1 MTQRIL
7 TVLAAAFSTSAAAA
21 PSVVLS
27 IVPEGAE
34 NDTEI
39 FAPEG
44 SEGQVIAARLSAG
57 ESAFSVRAVSYE
69 LVGSSDACDA
79 GIGHLVRIWKSAA
92 LSPAA
97 SLRGGQVFEVPEAV
111 DGYARQVV
119 IPLSRPIRLE
129 VGESLFVAVEL
140 VRDGDVG
147 MCIAGSSEMPLD
159 TMRQLVSATLETPFA
174 WSSFESAGISAAVD
188 IQAVGFPVKS
198 VN

>member
-1 MTQRIL
+1 
-7 TVLAAAFSTSAAAA
+7 
-21 PSVVLS
+21 
-27 IVPEGAE
+27 
-34 NDTEI
+34 
-39 FAPEG
+39 
-44 SEGQVIAARLSAG
+44 
-57 ESAFSVRAVSYE
+57 
-69 LVGSSDACDA
+69 
-79 GIGHLVRIWKSAA
+79 
-92 LSPAA
+92 
-97 SLRGGQVFEVPEAV
+97 
-111 DGYARQVV
+111 V